1 VVLVVKNAEN
11 QKNNIQKKVKN
22 IRYI

>member
-11 QKNNIQKKVKN
+11 QKKNIQKKVKN
-22 IRYI
+22 IRYF